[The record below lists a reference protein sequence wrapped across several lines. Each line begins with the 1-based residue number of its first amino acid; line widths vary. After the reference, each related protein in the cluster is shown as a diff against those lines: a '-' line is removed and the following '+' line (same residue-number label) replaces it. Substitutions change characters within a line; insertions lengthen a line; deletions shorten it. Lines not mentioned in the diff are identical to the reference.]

1 MPSAKA
7 NFRLA
12 QMVLVKAK
20 WSKPIASAMGM
31 QREVW
36 IERQKRDREERIDLL
51 QDASALKTGMMVVI
65 SGAEI

>member
-1 MPSAKA
+1 ME
-7 NFRLA
+7 
-12 QMVLVKAK
+12 Q
-20 WSKPIASAMGM
+20 PIASAMGM

-65 SGAEI
+65 NGAEI